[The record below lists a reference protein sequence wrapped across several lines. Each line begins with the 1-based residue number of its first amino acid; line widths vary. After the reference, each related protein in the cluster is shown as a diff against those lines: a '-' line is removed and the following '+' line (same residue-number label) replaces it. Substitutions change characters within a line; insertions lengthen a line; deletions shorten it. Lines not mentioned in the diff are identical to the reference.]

1 AGLVNAWAAVDR
13 AAAPWLGSAPAGEGA
28 YGWGDPYGIS
38 GSSGA
43 GFEDWG
49 AANGP
54 TDPGQ
59 PDEGVQERGTTGE
72 PATEPDAPSAR
83 PTSNQSGGD
92 DMSTYGQEYGG
103 QGYGDYGGQG
113 SGGQQQYGGYGGYE

>member
-1 AGLVNAWAAVDR
+1 MRSGAWVAVR
-13 AAAPWLGSAPAGEGA
+13 SCTSSRHSSGVSVSGWIGAPAA
-28 YGWGDPYGIS
+28 S
-38 GSSGA
+38 ASRC
-43 GFEDWG
+43 
-49 AANGP
+49 
-54 TDPGQ
+54 
-59 PDEGVQERGTTGE
+59 VQERGTTGE

-113 SGGQQQYGGYGGYE
+113 SGHQQLTAGPSL